1 MSGVFSHPQTGLVD
15 LNCKLAGHIAL
26 LIRQAMVLCSTQL
39 FAQDTHDTH
48 ALGSVPGGCGREI
61 MLLMHLGMGVD
72 D

>member
-1 MSGVFSHPQTGLVD
+1 MPWCYV
-15 LNCKLAGHIAL
+15 
-26 LIRQAMVLCSTQL
+26 CSTQL

-61 MLLMHLGMGVD
+61 MLRMHLGMGVD